1 MPINDRKRNSGHYY
15 ENQGERDVKKTICM
29 LVVLSVAATSAR
41 ADEES
46 GAFSSSLALGY
57 TLNQGNTD
65 SSLATAGWMTE
76 GKWQEREVRAG
87 ADYMLGRESGDTTA
101 DNARGFVGFKEML
114 KYDIY
119 AATDGSV
126 MYDNIADV
134 DYRTILSVGLGY
146 YFLRTDKANLSLDAG
161 PAYIW
166 EKVGGEKDDYL
177 AARVSERF
185 DYAISE
191 TAKLFQALEYLVE
204 VDDSDSYLLTAEF
217 GAEAQMNARL
227 SMRLTYKVHYDS
239 EPADD
244 KKKSDRQ
251 LIAALVMSL

>member
-1 MPINDRKRNSGHYY
+1 M
-15 ENQGERDVKKTICM
+15 KKYAYMLAGLVLTI
-29 LVVLSVAATSAR
+29 TSAS
-41 ADEES
+41 AEEAS
-46 GAFSSSLALGY
+46 GAFSTSLALGY

-65 SSLATAGWMTE
+65 STLATAGLLTE

-87 ADYMLGRESGDTTA
+87 ADYMLGRESGATTA
-101 DNARGFVGFKEML
+101 DNARGFVGFKELL

-119 AATDGSV
+119 GTTDASV
-126 MYDNIADV
+126 MYDKIADV

-146 YFLRTDKANLSLDAG
+146 YFLRTDKANLSLDVG
-161 PAYIW
+161 PAYVW

-177 AARVSERF
+177 AVRVAELF

-191 TAKLFQALEYLVE
+191 TAKVFQGLEYIVE
-204 VDDSDSYLLTAEF
+204 ADDSDSYLLTAEF
-217 GAEAQMNARL
+217 GAEAQLNARL
-227 SMRLTYKVHYDS
+227 SMRLSYKINYDS
-239 EPADD
+239 EPAED